1 MADRLSKQLML
12 EKGLD
17 VYIGIPTLIMQKLSY
32 AYRLAPL
39 SVIKFCKQQ
48 KGVCI

>member
-17 VYIGIPTLIMQKLSY
+17 VYIGIPYPMQKLSY

>member
-1 MADRLSKQLML
+1 MADRLSKQFKLD
-12 EKGLD
+12 KGIA
-17 VYIGIPTLIMQKLSY
+17 VYKFCIPTFSKY
-32 AYRLAPL
+32 VYRLAPL